1 MSEPRAEKLAVVDEV
16 RERLSTTEAVLLTE
30 YRGLDEPSLAAL
42 RHALRQVGGDYK
54 VYKNTLVRL
63 AVRDLGLD
71 LEDLLTGPTAI
82 AFVSQRAD
90 GSSGDA
96 VSVAKA
102 LKDFART
109 NSALVIKG
117 GILDDQRLTIEEI
130 NLLAE
135 IAPRDV
141 LLAQFAGLLAAP
153 LQQFAALLSALP
165 QKFAY
170 ALQALIDERGGVPV
184 STGEEETGEEET
196 GEEET
201 GEEEA
206 GEEEAGEE
214 EAGEEETGEEETG
227 EEETGEEETGEEE
240 TGEEETEEREA

>member
-30 YRGLDEPSLAAL
+30 FRGLDVPSLAAL

-71 LEDLLTGPTAI
+71 LEDLLTGPTAM
-82 AFVSQRAD
+82 AFVGQRAD

-117 GILDDQRLTIEEI
+117 GILDDRRLTIEEI
-130 NLLAE
+130 NVLAE

-141 LLAQFAGLLAAP
+141 LLAQFAGVLAAP

-165 QKFAY
+165 QKLAY
-170 ALQALIDERGGVPV
+170 ALQALIDERGGAPVP
-184 STGEEETGEEET
+184 TGEEQTGEEQT
-196 GEEET
+196 GEEQTEV
-201 GEEEA
+201 A
-206 GEEEAGEE
+206 
-214 EAGEEETGEEETG
+214 EEETVGESTETAEEETVG
-227 EEETGEEETGEEE
+227 ESTETVEEETVEEQ
-240 TGEEETEEREA
+240 TEEREA

>member
-1 MSEPRAEKLAVVDEV
+1 VSEPRAEKLAVVDEV

-30 YRGLDEPSLAAL
+30 FRGLDVPSLAAL

-82 AFVSQRAD
+82 AFVGQRTD

-117 GILDDQRLTIEEI
+117 GILDDRRLTIEEI
-130 NLLAE
+130 DVLAE

-141 LLAQFAGLLAAP
+141 LLAQFAGVLAAP

-165 QKFAY
+165 QKFAH
-170 ALQALIDERGGVPV
+170 ALQALIDERGGAPVPA
-184 STGEEETGEEET
+184 GEEEVVEEQT
-196 GEEET
+196 
-201 GEEEA
+201 EA
-206 GEEEAGEE
+206 GEEEVVEE
-214 EAGEEETGEEETG
+214 QTEAGEEEVVEEQTEAGEEEVV
-227 EEETGEEETGEEE
+227 EEQ
-240 TGEEETEEREA
+240 TEEREA

>member
-30 YRGLDEPSLAAL
+30 FRGLDVPSLAAL

-71 LEDLLTGPTAI
+71 LEDLLTGPTAM
-82 AFVSQRAD
+82 AFVGQRAD

-117 GILDDQRLTIEEI
+117 GILDDRRLTIEEI
-130 NLLAE
+130 NVLAE

-141 LLAQFAGLLAAP
+141 LLAQFAGVLAAP

-165 QKFAY
+165 QKLAY
-170 ALQALIDERGGVPV
+170 ALQALIDERGGAPVP
-184 STGEEETGEEET
+184 TGEEQTGEEQT
-196 GEEET
+196 GEEQTEV
-201 GEEEA
+201 A
-206 GEEEAGEE
+206 
-214 EAGEEETGEEETG
+214 EEETVGESTETVEEETV
-227 EEETGEEETGEEE
+227 EEQ
-240 TGEEETEEREA
+240 TEEREA

>member
-16 RERLSTTEAVLLTE
+16 RERLSTTEAVVLTE
-30 YRGLDEPSLAAL
+30 FRGLDVPSLAAL
-42 RHALRQVGGDYK
+42 RHALRQAGGDYK

-82 AFVSQRAD
+82 AFVGQRTD

-130 NLLAE
+130 DVLAE

-141 LLAQFAGLLAAP
+141 LLAQFAGALAAP

-165 QKFAY
+165 QKFAH
-170 ALQALIDERGGVPV
+170 ALQALIDERGGAPVPA
-184 STGEEETGEEET
+184 GEEEVVEEQT
-196 GEEET
+196 
-201 GEEEA
+201 EA
-206 GEEEAGEE
+206 GEEEVVEE
-214 EAGEEETGEEETG
+214 QTEAGEEEVEDVKT
-227 EEETGEEETGEEE
+227 
-240 TGEEETEEREA
+240 

>member
-30 YRGLDEPSLAAL
+30 FRGLDVPSLAAL

-71 LEDLLTGPTAI
+71 LEDLLTGPTAM
-82 AFVSQRAD
+82 AFVGQRAD

-117 GILDDQRLTIEEI
+117 GILDDRRLTIEEI
-130 NLLAE
+130 NVLAE

-141 LLAQFAGLLAAP
+141 LLAQFAGVLAAP

-165 QKFAY
+165 QKLAY
-170 ALQALIDERGGVPV
+170 ALQALIDERGGAPVP
-184 STGEEETGEEET
+184 TGEEQTGEEQT
-196 GEEET
+196 GEEQT
-201 GEEEA
+201 GEEQTEVA
-206 GEEEAGEE
+206 
-214 EAGEEETGEEETG
+214 EEETVGESTETVEEETVG
-227 EEETGEEETGEEE
+227 ESTETVEEETVEEQ
-240 TGEEETEEREA
+240 TEEREA

>member
-30 YRGLDEPSLAAL
+30 FRGLDVPSLAAL

-71 LEDLLTGPTAI
+71 LEDLLTGPTAM
-82 AFVSQRAD
+82 AFVGQRAD

-117 GILDDQRLTIEEI
+117 GILDDRRLTIEEI
-130 NLLAE
+130 NVLAE

-141 LLAQFAGLLAAP
+141 LLAQFAGVLAAP

-165 QKFAY
+165 QKLAY
-170 ALQALIDERGGVPV
+170 ALQALIDERGGAPVP
-184 STGEEETGEEET
+184 TGEEQTGEEQT
-196 GEEET
+196 GEEQT
-201 GEEEA
+201 GEEQTEVA
-206 GEEEAGEE
+206 
-214 EAGEEETGEEETG
+214 EEETVGESTETAEEETVG
-227 EEETGEEETGEEE
+227 ESTETVEEETVEEQ
-240 TGEEETEEREA
+240 TEEREA

>member
-1 MSEPRAEKLAVVDEV
+1 MSEPRAEKLAVVNEV

-30 YRGLDEPSLAAL
+30 FRGLDVPSLAVL

-82 AFVSQRAD
+82 AFVGQRAD

-130 NLLAE
+130 NVLAE

-141 LLAQFAGLLAAP
+141 LLAQFAGILAAP
-153 LQQFAALLSALP
+153 LQQFAALLNALP
-165 QKFAY
+165 QKLAY

-184 STGEEETGEEET
+184 PTEEEETGEEET

-201 GEEEA
+201 GEEQA
-206 GEEEAGEE
+206 V
-214 EAGEEETGEEETG
+214 EEETEAVEEETV
-227 EEETGEEETGEEE
+227 EEQ
-240 TGEEETEEREA
+240 TEEREA